1 MTSPVVSVCI
11 PVYNTERFIL
21 DAVRSVLSQSYQ
33 DFEIVIVDN
42 ASTDRTPALLATLD
56 DPRIRVFHNE
66 RNIGAQGNFNRALS
80 LAQGRYVKVLCAD
93 DVIYPSCLE
102 RQVAVL
108 EADPE
113 RAIAIVGCA
122 RDIIDEHGRQ
132 WLRRG
137 FPGAPARVPGSAA
150 IAKTIR
156 SGTNIF
162 GEPAAVLA
170 RTADMTGAG
179 GFDPRFG
186 FCLDLDLWCRL
197 LQHGDL
203 YMLDD
208 ALCGFRISNQ
218 SWSAALAHRQQR
230 EFVEFVDDL
239 ERRGIPVSKADRA
252 LASSRAWIN
261 AVLRQAVTRVLL
273 VRSRLSRT
281 AASRAA

>member
-21 DAVRSVLSQSYQ
+21 DAVRSVLSQTYQ

-66 RNIGAQGNFNRALS
+66 QNIGAQGNFNRAVS
-80 LAQGRYVKVLCAD
+80 LAQGEYVKVLCAD
-93 DVIYPSCLE
+93 DVLYPTCLE
-102 RQVAVL
+102 RQAAVF
-108 EADPE
+108 EADTD
-113 RAIAIVGCA
+113 RGIAVVSCA
-122 RDIIDEHGRQ
+122 RDIIDERGTR
-132 WLRRG
+132 WMTRG
-137 FPGAPARVPGSAA
+137 FPAKAGRVPGPGA
-150 IAKTIR
+150 IKMTVR

-170 RTADMTGAG
+170 RTDAVKAAG

-197 LQHGDL
+197 LAGGDL
-203 YMLDD
+203 YVLDD
-208 ALCGFRISNQ
+208 PLCGFRVSNQ
-218 SWSAALAHRQQR
+218 SWSAALASRQQH
-230 EFVEFVDDL
+230 EFSEFVDEL
-239 ERRGIPVSKADRA
+239 SRRGVPVSSADRRRGRA
-252 LASSRAWIN
+252 RAWLN

-273 VRSRLSRT
+273 L
-281 AASRAA
+281 ASRVRRTSTAQAR